1 MEDKIEV
8 GDYVRTKYGIAK
20 VEKVEPDKPH
30 KTIWYTVDKPQYYCF
45 LVREQ
50 EVIKS
55 SKNIIDLIEE
65 GDYVNEKKVKNT
77 FIDPFTK
84 KRRLGIEGIEVN
96 WQGDRSS
103 MYIESRD
110 IKSIVT
116 KEQYKQIEYI
126 VEE

>member
-1 MEDKIEV
+1 MKDKIEV

-20 VEKVEPDKPH
+20 VEKVEVDKPH
-30 KTIWYTVDKPQYYCF
+30 KTIWYTVDKAQYYCF

-55 SKNIIDLIEE
+55 SKNIIDLIEV
-65 GDYVNEKKVKNT
+65 GDYVNGEIVKKDNLENLVTCTTIISNGFYNT
-77 FIDPFTK
+77 PETYMNKLDK
-84 KRRLGIEGIEVN
+84 IET
-96 WQGDRSS
+96 
-103 MYIESRD
+103 
-110 IKSIVT
+110 IVT

>member
-20 VEKVEPDKPH
+20 VEKVEVDKPH

-45 LVREQ
+45 LVRKQ

-55 SKNIIDLIEE
+55 SKNIINLIEE
-65 GDYVNEKKVKNT
+65 GDFLEILADGEPFRFEVDSIDYKHKLKNIGVNIKV
-77 FIDPFTK
+77 
-84 KRRLGIEGIEVN
+84 
-96 WQGDRSS
+96 
-103 MYIESRD
+103 
-110 IKSIVT
+110 KSIVT
-116 KEQYKQIEYI
+116 EEQLKQIEYL